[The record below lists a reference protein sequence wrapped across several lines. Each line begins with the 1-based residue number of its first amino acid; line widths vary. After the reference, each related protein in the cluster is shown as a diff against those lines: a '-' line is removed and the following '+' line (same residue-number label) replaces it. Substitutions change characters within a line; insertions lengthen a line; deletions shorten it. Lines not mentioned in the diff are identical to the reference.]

1 MERLDVVRV
10 GNNCRAFR
18 PPGSPPLSGPHPYL
32 PNKNSRG
39 FCCAVR
45 GLCRRMALIRHTA
58 NGSNL
63 RRHCGK

>member
-39 FCCAVR
+39 SVAPCAAYV
-45 GLCRRMALIRHTA
+45 GAWP
-58 NGSNL
+58 
-63 RRHCGK
+63 